1 MKEIIKDL
9 MLLSEPCE
17 QLTFI
22 DKDGSHEDE
31 GREILKDIKEIMEAD
46 KSILALSAP
55 QIGIKKRIFG
65 IRFENEIKIF
75 INPIITKKA
84 NMAIG
89 IETCASMPGK
99 EILIARPESV
109 TVIYTNEDFKYE
121 DNKLTGYAAR
131 IFDQQENL
139 LNGVVPSELGLVSDV
154 KEDGSFGDLTDDEK
168 KEVVEIYRKFVMAKT
183 EALTKALK
191 EDESLEKHY
200 KQMRF
205 AEDVINGRAQV
216 IENPE
221 ESNKKAGNRK
231 QRRAL
236 AKSVKREE
244 SKRKQKTDAQKGKR

>member
-1 MKEIIKDL
+1 MREIIKDL
-9 MLLSEPCE
+9 ALLSEPCE
-17 QLTFI
+17 QLAFI

-31 GREILKDIKEIMEAD
+31 GRKIIKDLKEIMEAD
-46 KSILALSAP
+46 KSILAISAP

-84 NMAIG
+84 DMAIG

-99 EILIARPESV
+99 EILVARPESV

-131 IFDQQENL
+131 VFDQQENL
-139 LNGVVPSELGLVSDV
+139 LNGVAPSELGLVSDV
-154 KEDGSFGDLTDDEK
+154 KEDGSFTDLTEDDR
-168 KEVVEIYRKFVMAKT
+168 KEVIEIYRKYITAKT
-183 EALTKALK
+183 EALARAVK

-216 IENPE
+216 IENTE

-231 QRRAL
+231 QRRSL
-236 AKSVKREE
+236 ARSIRRKE
-244 SKRKQKTDAQKGKR
+244 SKRKQKSNAKKGKR

>member
-9 MLLSEPCE
+9 TILSEPCE
-17 QLTFI
+17 QLAFI

-31 GREILKDIKEIMEAD
+31 GREIIKDIKEAMEAD

-84 NMAIG
+84 DIAIG
-89 IETCASMPGK
+89 IEACASMPGK

-154 KEDGSFGDLTDDEK
+154 KEDGSLADLTDDEK
-168 KEVVEIYRKFVMAKT
+168 KEIVEIYHKFVMAKT
-183 EALTKALK
+183 EALTKAVN
-191 EDESLEKHY
+191 EDENLEKHY

-205 AEDVINGRAQV
+205 TEDVINGRAQV

-221 ESNKKAGNRK
+221 ESSKKTGNRK

-236 AKSVKREE
+236 IKNIKREE
-244 SKRKQKTDAQKGKR
+244 SKRKQKADGKKGKR